1 MMRLLE
7 FEGKQIFERYGIPIQ
22 TGIVAITPE
31 EAVAAAEKIGYPVV
45 LKAQVLAGG
54 RGKAGGVKFAHDASE
69 VIENSKK
76 ILGMVIKGEATK
88 CLLVNGIID
97 IEIELY
103 AGITIDPGV
112 GLPILMF
119 STSGGMDIELVAKE
133 TPEKLLRMHLDP
145 TKAYRPYDMVNF
157 LQNSDLKTSLLPKV
171 ANILLRLIQG
181 FYGADATTTEINPLI
196 ITKDQQVLALDSKVV
211 IDDSALKRQPLL
223 KKKKEQLSLIEER
236 AKKAEVNYVL
246 LDGNIAVIAGGAGL
260 AMATMDLV
268 SHFGGKPASFLDTGG
283 GISSDHMAEALRIS
297 LETKGVEGVIVNV
310 FGGIN
315 NCEIIAKGIAEVI
328 DQDQPSIPIV
338 VKMRGHS
345 QDEGWKILE
354 DRNIPIIKFG
364 TSEEAIR
371 LLLNTV
377 GGNG

>member
-1 MMRLLE
+1 MRLLE

-22 TGIVAITPE
+22 TGIIVISPE

-54 RGKAGGVKFAHDASE
+54 RGKAGGVRFAHNASE
-69 VIENSKK
+69 VIENSRN
-76 ILGMVIKGEATK
+76 ILGIVIKEEVTK

-97 IEIELY
+97 IGRELY

-112 GLPILMF
+112 GLPVLMF
-119 STSGGMDIELVAKE
+119 STSGGMDIELIAKGN
-133 TPEKLLRMHLDP
+133 PKIILRMHLDP
-145 TKAYRPYDMVNF
+145 TKIYRPYDMVNF
-157 LQNSDLKTSLLPKV
+157 LQNSDLNVSLLPKV
-171 ANILLRLIQG
+171 ANILLRLIQC

-196 ITKDQQVLALDSKVV
+196 ITKDQQVIALDSKVV
-211 IDDSALKRQPLL
+211 IDDSALKRQPLFI
-223 KKKKEQLSLIEER
+223 KKEEQLSPIEER
-236 AKKAEVNYVL
+236 AKKVKVNYVT
-246 LDGNIAVIAGGAGL
+246 LDGYIAVIAGGAGL

-283 GISSDHMAEALRIS
+283 GISSDRMAEALRIS
-297 LETKGVEGVIVNV
+297 LETKGVKGVIINV

-315 NCEIIAKGIAEVI
+315 DCEMIAKGIAEVI
-328 DQDQPSIPIV
+328 DRDQPTVPIV
-338 VKMRGHS
+338 VKMRGHA

-377 GGNG
+377 GRNG